1 MPSRARIKEEKCLLT
16 SSSVI
21 FYCYCEFFHLA
32 SVCLLPHSQ
41 SMRIFVQTSLSIGQF
56 FLLLLWSLTALRKKI
71 PLMLKIFSCSTWFF
85 IFVAQFNSLL
95 KGPHE
100 HSLFL
105 CFSTGYFLL
114 KLDSWGLHVALC
126 PLSSFASTQM
136 GVTHSF

>member
-1 MPSRARIKEEKCLLT
+1 M
-16 SSSVI
+16 
-21 FYCYCEFFHLA
+21 EFFEY
-32 SVCLLPHSQ
+32 PDINIYIY
-41 SMRIFVQTSLSIGQF
+41 IFVISTNVL
-56 FLLLLWSLTALRKKI
+56 KC

-136 GVTHSF
+136 GVTHSFYTHLIYYYSISTHLPQFRLKLKKGNLNLKT